1 MRARR
6 VYDTLATSAKKKL
19 VALPSDLSEPEL
31 GLDSNTYNTLT
42 SELTDVIHCA
52 WSVNFN
58 LHLSSFEKDNIAGL
72 KNLANLC
79 LKAQR
84 PTPATLN
91 FCSSISAVAR
101 TAESL
106 VPEALPSKLEYVQP
120 MGYAQSKLVAEHLCI
135 KAAQQTGIQS
145 RVLRIGQVIG
155 DTDHGIWNTT
165 EAIPLMIQAATT
177 IGALPKL
184 DEYHRWLPVNVVAG
198 IIADISLSA
207 ADTFKYD
214 ASATDAQ
221 PIFNIINSNPF
232 HWARELL
239 PYLRASGLEFEEIGQ
254 RAWIKRLRESN
265 PDPVANPPIKLVDF
279 FASKYDND
287 IPKSPIGWATE
298 KTAGAS
304 GTFVTEAKNLDLEM
318 VGKMIKY
325 FRGPEG
331 WGK

>member
-1 MRARR
+1 
-6 VYDTLATSAKKKL
+6 
-19 VALPSDLSEPEL
+19 
-31 GLDSNTYNTLT
+31 
-42 SELTDVIHCA
+42 
-52 WSVNFN
+52 
-58 LHLSSFEKDNIAGL
+58 
-72 KNLANLC
+72 
-79 LKAQR
+79 
-84 PTPATLN
+84 
-91 FCSSISAVAR
+91 
-101 TAESL
+101 
-106 VPEALPSKLEYVQP
+106 

-232 HWARELL
+232 HWARELR

-254 RAWIKRLRESN
+254 RDWIKRLRESN

>member
-6 VYDTLATSAKKKL
+6 VYDTLSTSAKKKL

-31 GLDSNTYNTLT
+31 GLESSTYNTLT

-58 LHLSSFEKDNIAGL
+58 IHLSSFEKDNIAGL

-84 PTPATLN
+84 PAPATLN

-101 TAESL
+101 TAEPS

-155 DTDHGIWNTT
+155 DTAHGIWNTT

-184 DEYHRWLPVNVVAG
+184 DEYHRWLPVNAVAG

-207 ADTFKYD
+207 DTFKYD
-214 ASATDAQ
+214 AGATETQ

-232 HWARELL
+232 HWTRELL
-239 PYLRASGLEFEEIGQ
+239 PYLHASGLEFEEIEQ
-254 RAWIKRLRESN
+254 RAWIKRLRESD
-265 PDPVANPPIKLVDF
+265 PDPIANPPIKLVDF

-287 IPKSPIGWATE
+287 VPKRAIGWVTE
-298 KTAGAS
+298 KTARAS
-304 GTFVTEAKNLDLEM
+304 GTFVAEAKKLDLEM
-318 VGKMIKY
+318 VEKMIKY
-325 FRGPEG
+325 FKGPEG